1 MMKNKFFTTLLIS
14 VFLLVPILSTKAL
27 TADERAQLEAELK
40 QLETVIAQKQI
51 ELNKQK
57 AQTGS
62 IKRDIDILTNQIEQ
76 AKADIKSKQLQIT
89 KIGDEIFTKIRV
101 INDLEERQEKQK
113 ESLAELLR
121 KTNEINNS
129 NIVHVLLSNESLSE
143 FYTDLDTFET
153 IKEEMQ
159 VSFDQIRSVKDR
171 TEQEKASLEDK
182 KNNEVD
188 TKVALELAKQKVEA
202 NEQEKQKLLSVSKS
216 KESEYSAVLAERQ
229 KRATEIRTA
238 LFALRDAGAIPFGD
252 ALNYAEQAEKI
263 TGVRA
268 AFVLAIM
275 TQESNLGAN
284 IGSCYLK
291 DPVTGSGVG
300 KNTGTPFTN
309 VMKPSRDV
317 TPFLNLTSALGIDP
331 YTTPV
336 SCPWSGGGYGGG
348 MGPAQFI
355 PSTWNIMKE
364 RVASAVGVKVAS
376 PWVPYHAIT
385 ASSLYLKDLGANA
398 GGYTAE
404 RNAACRYYSGSVCI
418 PGRTPANVFYGDQ
431 VMAKAA
437 QIQANIDVLHSF

>member
-1 MMKNKFFTTLLIS
+1 MKNKFFATLLIS
-14 VFLLVPILSTKAL
+14 VFLLVPVLSAKAL

-40 QLETVIAQKQI
+40 ELEAVIAQKQI
-51 ELNKQK
+51 ELNQQK
-57 AQTGS
+57 AQSGS
-62 IKRDIDILTNQIEQ
+62 IKRDIDILTSQIDQ
-76 AKADIKSKQLQIT
+76 ARADIKAKQLQIT
-89 KIGDEIFTKIRV
+89 KLGDEIFTKIRV
-101 INDLEERQEKQK
+101 IDDLEERQEKQK

-129 NIVHVLLSNESLSE
+129 NIVHLLLSNESLSE

-159 VSFDQIRSVKDR
+159 VSFDQIRSVKER
-171 TEQEKASLEDK
+171 TEQEKNSLEDK
-182 KNNEVD
+182 KNSEVD

-216 KESEYSAVLAERQ
+216 KESEYATVLAERQ

-252 ALNYAEQAEKI
+252 ALNYAEQAEKV

-291 DPVTGSGVG
+291 DPVTGAGVG
-300 KNTGTPFTN
+300 KNTGTPFAN

-355 PSTWNIMKE
+355 PSTWDIMKS
-364 RVASAVGVKVAS
+364 RVASSVGVKVAS
-376 PWVPYHAIT
+376 PWVPYHAIM
-385 ASSLYLKDLGANA
+385 ASSLYLKDLGADA
-398 GGYTAE
+398 GGYTTE
-404 RNAACRYYSGSVCI
+404 RNAACRYYSGSVCT
-418 PGRTPANVFYGDQ
+418 PGRIPANVFYGDQ